1 MHLGVYKKESNAQ
14 IDPDI
19 VFHPPFINFLHV
31 IQSLRAWKIE
41 IFSAQIIILQQL
53 TPVCRRRHIDFPI
66 IDVTRLPQ
74 VFLLC
79 PPACE
84 FKSKA

>member
-14 IDPDI
+14 MDPDI

-41 IFSAQIIILQQL
+41 IFSAQ
-53 TPVCRRRHIDFPI
+53 
-66 IDVTRLPQ
+66 
-74 VFLLC
+74 
-79 PPACE
+79 
-84 FKSKA
+84 S